1 MSTVSDLGLDTSTSG
16 TPVVRRHVPPFGGLN
31 PTLLLLE
38 LRRLLRNRRTV
49 IFTLVM
55 PPVFFLI
62 FGTQESYRHQA
73 VGNGNVT
80 AYIAVSM
87 AVYGAMLA
95 CTGGG
100 ATVSIER
107 AQGWSRQ
114 LRLTPLKPVAYIVV
128 KALVAMVM
136 GLASVI
142 MVFAVASLRHA
153 QMPLRVWVECGL
165 VAWLGSLVFAA
176 FGLFMGYLLP
186 AENVMQI
193 LGPVLAVLA
202 FAGGLFVPLDD
213 GSAFARLSQLTPLY
227 GLATLGRMP
236 LTSDDNGWAALLNIV
251 VWGGLF
257 VAGAAW
263 RFRRDTARV

>member
-1 MSTVSDLGLDTSTSG
+1 MSTVSNHEMPTLDGVAAT
-16 TPVVRRHVPPFGGLN
+16 RRVPPLGGFN
-31 PTLLLLE
+31 ATLLSLE
-38 LRRLLRNRRTV
+38 VRRLLRNRRTV

-62 FGTQESYRHQA
+62 FGTQESYRHQPA
-73 VGNGNVT
+73 GHGNVT

-100 ATVSIER
+100 ASVSVER

-114 LRLTPLKPVAYIVV
+114 LRLTPLKPVAYVVV
-128 KALVAMVM
+128 KALVAMIM

-142 MVFAVASLRHA
+142 TVFVVASFSHA
-153 QMPLRVWVECGL
+153 DMPVHIWIECGL

-202 FAGGLFVPLDD
+202 FAGGLFVPLDN
-213 GSAFARLSQLTPLY
+213 GSVFATISQFTPLY
-227 GLATLGRMP
+227 GLATLGRLP
-236 LTSDDNGWAALLNIV
+236 LTSDGNGWTALLNIV
-251 VWGGLF
+251 VWGAVF

>member
-1 MSTVSDLGLDTSTSG
+1 MSALTDRPASRS
-16 TPVVRRHVPPFGGLN
+16 VPPLGGFN
-31 PTLLLLE
+31 ATLLLIE

-49 IFTLVM
+49 IFTLVL
-55 PPVFFLI
+55 PPVFYAI
-62 FGTQESYRHQA
+62 FATNPSYRTQR
-73 VGNGNVT
+73 VGHGNVT
-80 AYIAVSM
+80 AYLAVSM

-114 LRLTPLKPVAYIVV
+114 LRLTPLRPVAYNVV
-128 KALVAMVM
+128 KALVAMVL
-136 GLASVI
+136 GLAAVLVVFVI
-142 MVFAVASLRHA
+142 AAFTHA
-153 QMPLRVWVECGL
+153 DMPLRAWVECGL

-202 FAGGLFVPLDD
+202 FAGGLFVPLDE
-213 GSAFARLSQLTPLY
+213 GTLFAMAAKLTPLY
-227 GLATLGRMP
+227 GLATLSRLP
-236 LTSDDNGWAALLNIV
+236 LTSDGNGWTALVNLV
-251 VWGGLF
+251 AWGGIF
-257 VAGAAW
+257 TAGAAW

>member
-1 MSTVSDLGLDTSTSG
+1 MTTLTAPGGPPTRS
-16 TPVVRRHVPPFGGLN
+16 VPPLGGFN
-31 PTLLLLE
+31 ATLLTLE

-55 PPVFFLI
+55 PPVFYLV
-62 FGTQESYRHQA
+62 FGTNGSYRTESI
-73 VGNGNVT
+73 GSGNVT
-80 AYIAVSM
+80 AYVAVSM

-100 ATVSIER
+100 ATVSVER

-114 LRLTPLKPVAYIVV
+114 LRLTPLRPVAYIVV

-136 GLASVI
+136 GLASVLV
-142 MVFAVASLRHA
+142 VFLAAALTHA
-153 QMPLRVWVECGL
+153 DMPLHVWVECGL

-193 LGPVLAVLA
+193 LGPVLAILA
-202 FAGGLFVPLDD
+202 FAGGLFVPLED
-213 GSAFARLSQLTPLY
+213 GTLFAALAKLTPLY
-227 GLATLGRMP
+227 GLATLSRLP
-236 LTSDDNGWAALLNIV
+236 LTSDGNGWTALLNLV
-251 VWGGLF
+251 LWGGLF
-257 VAGAAW
+257 TARAAW